1 MGASMKS
8 AASVKWIITKI
19 GRDLPDRE
27 RIPATKTTRVKM
39 EPAGALWT
47 THGIDTYK
55 VVGEV
60 DKSKNN
66 LEGKKLVLLF
76 GKESHPLTRLFMVP
90 KLSVIYQNITLSD
103 KDIEFLYV
111 GLDGQTKQE
120 YDRFAASMPWPSVP
134 FEETEARKT
143 LEKFFHKS
151 HDDPTLASL
160 SASTTAARP

>member
-1 MGASMKS
+1 
-8 AASVKWIITKI
+8 
-19 GRDLPDRE
+19 
-27 RIPATKTTRVKM
+27 M

-120 YDRFAASMPWPSVP
+120 YDRFAASMRESSRVVV
-134 FEETEARKT
+134 
-143 LEKFFHKS
+143 
-151 HDDPTLASL
+151 
-160 SASTTAARP
+160 